1 MMMFNK
7 VVKQFQWGNH
17 PVRLETGE
25 IARQAGGAALVDVDE
40 TLALA
45 TVVGAK
51 SARPSQDFFPLTVDY
66 IEKSYAAGRIPGG
79 FFRREG
85 RPSEGE
91 TLISRLIDRPL
102 RPLFPE
108 GLRNEVQ
115 IVVHVLSLNPE
126 VPADIPALIGA
137 SAALALS
144 GIPFNGPIGAARVA
158 YINGCKQPFRRF
170 MHWSAKRADRNGT
183 GGPNRAMK
191 RFLNVSAHSLTKIF
205 APLTSGA
212 KKPRAAN
219 NCARCARRSRHSS
232 PRKRKPRAALRRST
246 QPSMRCYSSWKRRL
260 SARKSYLES
269 RASMGAARARSV
281 RSPSAAAFCR
291 ARTAAR
297 CLHAAKR
304 RRWRLP
310 RSARRAMNR

>member
-102 RPLFPE
+102 RPLFQRGCVTKCRSSFMCYRSIRKCQRIFPP
-108 GLRNEVQ
+108 
-115 IVVHVLSLNPE
+115 S
-126 VPADIPALIGA
+126 
-137 SAALALS
+137 SAR
-144 GIPFNGPIGAARVA
+144 PP
-158 YINGCKQPFRRF
+158 
-170 MHWSAKRADRNGT
+170 
-183 GGPNRAMK
+183 
-191 RFLNVSAHSLTKIF
+191 
-205 APLTSGA
+205 
-212 KKPRAAN
+212 
-219 NCARCARRSRHSS
+219 RSRFQ
-232 PRKRKPRAALRRST
+232 AFRST
-246 QPSMRCYSSWKRRL
+246 GRL
-260 SARKSYLES
+260 
-269 RASMGAARARSV
+269 
-281 RSPSAAAFCR
+281 
-291 ARTAAR
+291 
-297 CLHAAKR
+297 
-304 RRWRLP
+304 
-310 RSARRAMNR
+310 ARRALPISTDNTRSIQPAPR